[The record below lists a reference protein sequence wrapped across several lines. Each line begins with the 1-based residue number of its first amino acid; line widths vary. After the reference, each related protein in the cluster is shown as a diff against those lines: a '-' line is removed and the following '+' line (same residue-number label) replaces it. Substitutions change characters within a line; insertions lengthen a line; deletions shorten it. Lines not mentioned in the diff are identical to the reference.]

1 MKNKPEVVEKEY
13 ITPSSAL
20 IAKYRKDVFDVTNTR
35 SKLSA
40 ILRAEKK
47 KKSFVPKNE
56 QGRFAQYINENLS
69 AEEAYNEIL
78 DYLSNISEVFYN
90 VSGDGDKNKEI
101 TVKVTPEKTQE
112 ILAML
117 EGYVGAVA
125 AAKILSNNMEI
136 PGGTFEKICK
146 KLQEPEVLGRVLQ
159 LEEPTI
165 TLVPPVTRQEMV
177 KAIDGNKVPSQ
188 KDETYT
194 YELNNDD
201 LWSGGKPEAVDA
213 WAISIV
219 SGVQVVKD
227 DEAIKGTNYNRA
239 KAWAKKYEGLGLDVM
254 NDPRTY
260 LTLMRQSLAA
270 GKPVDRQN
278 LTVLNARNLTES
290 SLVAGGGWR
299 DGQVHLSYA
308 GPAYVNLHFRFR
320 GAVRVM

>member
-1 MKNKPEVVEKEY
+1 MKNKPEVSEKKY

-20 IAKYRKDVFDVTNTR
+20 IAKYRKDVFDIKNTR

-40 ILRAEKK
+40 ILRAEGKK
-47 KKSFVPKNE
+47 KRFVPKNE

-69 AEEAYNEIL
+69 AEGAYNEVL
-78 DYLSNISEVFYN
+78 DYLSNVSEITYS
-90 VSGDGDKNKEI
+90 VSGDAEENKEI
-101 TVKVTPEKTQE
+101 TMRVTPEKTKE
-112 ILAML
+112 ILDML

-136 PGGTFEKICK
+136 PEGTFEKICK
-146 KLQEPEVLGRVLQ
+146 ELQTPEILGRVLQ
-159 LEEPTI
+159 LDEPTI

-177 KAIDGNKVPSQ
+177 KAIDANKVPSQ
-188 KDETYT
+188 KDDTYT
-194 YELNNDD
+194 YKFNNDD

-219 SGVQVVKD
+219 SGVQEVKA

-239 KAWAKKYEGLGLDVM
+239 NAWVKKYEGLGLDVI

-270 GKPVDRQN
+270 GKPVDQQN
-278 LTVLNARNLTES
+278 WTVLNAKNLTENA
-290 SLVAGGGWR
+290 LVAPGYW
-299 DGQVHLSYA
+299 HLVR
-308 GPAYVNLHFRFR
+308 VNLGSVLPGFGNSNLRSR
-320 GAVRVM
+320 GSVRI